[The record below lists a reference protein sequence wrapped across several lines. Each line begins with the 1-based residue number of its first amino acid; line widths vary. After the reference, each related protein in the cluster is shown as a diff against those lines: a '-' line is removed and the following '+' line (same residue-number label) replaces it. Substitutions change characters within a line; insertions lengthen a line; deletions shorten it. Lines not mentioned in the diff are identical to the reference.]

1 MASWRRGV
9 DQTHHL
15 APPHLLPLPPV
26 SHPYLP
32 LYPPP
37 HFLKDFLR
45 LEQGNLTG
53 VSTRRQKLFLARH
66 GWELAIDGHGKYNYY
81 FPPTD
86 TTASNRRDA
95 IRVTLDRKNG
105 DDKMT
110 AAGALGKRRNRKAP
124 SSSSSSSSTPPP
136 PPPLGSS
143 SPSTAATRTL
153 RDRTP
158 SKSATGAAG
167 IKGASLPSP
176 LPSLRPRSTA
186 GTVGSKAGTAADEKM
201 KDAATIKTKRGG
213 RGGDIGGKSG
223 KTKTPGV
230 GRADGGK
237 LRKKQPPP
245 VPTVPALAGD
255 DVRALVKVLL
265 GKISKIT
272 CRTTTVVWR
281 DEDRIARLGEGIQ
294 LTAVD

>member
-1 MASWRRGV
+1 
-9 DQTHHL
+9 
-15 APPHLLPLPPV
+15 
-26 SHPYLP
+26 
-32 LYPPP
+32 
-37 HFLKDFLR
+37 LKDFLR

-95 IRVTLDRKNG
+95 IRVTLDQKNG
-105 DDKMT
+105 DEKMT
-110 AAGALGKRRNRKAP
+110 AAGALGKRSYRKAP
-124 SSSSSSSSTPPP
+124 SSSSSSSSSPPP
-136 PPPLGSS
+136 SPPRGSS
-143 SPSTAATRTL
+143 PSSTAATRTL

-158 SKSATGAAG
+158 SKSATGVAG
-167 IKGASLPSP
+167 SKGASLPSP

-186 GTVGSKAGTAADEKM
+186 GTVGSKAGTAAGGELV
-201 KDAATIKTKRGG
+201 KDAAAIRAKGGG
-213 RGGDIGGKSG
+213 RGSDIGGKSS

-237 LRKKQPPP
+237 LRKKKPPP

-265 GKISKIT
+265 GKISKNGM
-272 CRTTTVVWR
+272 RTVLRASRRVFNLR
-281 DEDRIARLGEGIQ
+281 M
-294 LTAVD
+294 